1 MACMQTEFL
10 MTAYLFLIHGLNL
23 LAPAAALALLM
34 AILAPRLPG
43 WSGNKPAMGW
53 PARFVWGLLVNVM
66 VVMAGLYLAAPG
78 KVLIYAALV
87 VASALT
93 QFVLLGGWRR

>member
-1 MACMQTEFL
+1 MACMQPEFL

-43 WSGNKPAMGW
+43 WSGHKPAMGR
-53 PARFVWGLLVNVM
+53 PARFFWGLLVNVM

>member
-1 MACMQTEFL
+1 
-10 MTAYLFLIHGLNL
+10 MTAYLFIIHALNF

-34 AILAPRLPG
+34 AILAPRLTGGAGRRPT
-43 WSGNKPAMGW
+43 MGW
-53 PARFVWGLLVNVM
+53 PMRFAWGLLVNLA
-66 VVMAGLYLAAPG
+66 VVLGGLYTASVG

-87 VASALT
+87 MASALT